1 MLKVLLKNKL
11 FVSLVDIVPGSGN
24 YKQVS
29 PHMHVPFRSRASA
42 EQIRASQAARARRPR
57 PPAPN
62 VSPAPGDEPR
72 PSSPSPRGRCAWS
85 DGGPAPP
92 PGQRP
97 HGGRRQLARP
107 ERRAGLAR
115 ARLRRARGGPGG
127 GRGCR
132 PRSRPRSRRSGL
144 RQRGR
149 RRPRAARLGAAAGA
163 PPAPRPRAR
172 SARRRLWRFV
182 PGPRSVSEA
191 TMRRLRRQAGES
203 GAGESVTRDEGG
215 AGGRA
220 RRARG

>member
-24 YKQVS
+24 YKQVF

-42 EQIRASQAARARRPR
+42 EQIRASQAVRARRPR

-62 VSPAPGDEPR
+62 VSPAPWDRTAPEQPQ
-72 PSSPSPRGRCAWS
+72 PAWLVCVV
-85 DGGPAPP
+85 
-92 PGQRP
+92 R
-97 HGGRRQLARP
+97 
-107 ERRAGLAR
+107 
-115 ARLRRARGGPGG
+115 RRARPAPGTAAPRWPAAARASRASCGSGACSPAPCTGGPGG

-172 SARRRLWRFV
+172 SARRRFWRFV

-191 TMRRLRRQAGES
+191 TMRRPRRQAGES

-220 RRARG
+220 SRARG